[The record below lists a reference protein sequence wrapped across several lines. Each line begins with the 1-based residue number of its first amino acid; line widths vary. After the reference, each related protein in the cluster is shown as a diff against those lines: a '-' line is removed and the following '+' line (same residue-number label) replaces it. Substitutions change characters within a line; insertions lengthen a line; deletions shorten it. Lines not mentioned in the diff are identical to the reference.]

1 MTVLSS
7 PLVSLSPQP
16 QMGDHSSEWRA
27 TGDACVDLPSWIAA
41 ECDRGATVVSV
52 SVPAP
57 SCVGEQL
64 SQLAFRAFSEALT
77 ALAAPASR
85 VWAFLPL
92 ITEHDSHGLDRYMR
106 MNIGRT
112 QAYAAAHWPL
122 PCMPAGTCVGHAGDM
137 LVVHALA
144 LPDSVRPIEN
154 PQQRPAWQY
163 SAQFGPSAPPFTRAV
178 LSQHLLM
185 ASGTASVVGEEVVHP
200 HDVRAQWQ
208 QTISHLT
215 TLRATAQARCQ
226 WRSMQ
231 IYVRDRCD
239 LSTISRLAQQE
250 FPDGVERV
258 VHAPLCRKTLLVEVE
273 GVTDV

>member
-1 MTVLSS
+1 
-7 PLVSLSPQP
+7 
-16 QMGDHSSEWRA
+16 
-27 TGDACVDLPSWIAA
+27 
-41 ECDRGATVVSV
+41 
-52 SVPAP
+52 
-57 SCVGEQL
+57 VGEEL

-77 ALAAPASR
+77 ALAAPATR
-85 VWAFLPL
+85 VWAYLPL
-92 ITEHDSHGLDRYMR
+92 ITAHDSHGLDRYMR

-112 QAYAAAHWPL
+112 QAYAAARWPM

-144 LPDSVRPIEN
+144 LPDSVRSIEN

-185 ASGTASVVGEEVVHP
+185 ASGTAAVVGEEVVHP

-215 TLRATAQARCQ
+215 TLRAAAQARGQ
-226 WRSMQ
+226 WRSLQ
-231 IYVRDRCD
+231 IYVCDRSD
-239 LSTISRLAQQE
+239 LSIISRLAQEE
-250 FPDGVERV
+250 FSDGVERV
-258 VHAPLCRKTLLVEVE
+258 LHAPLCRKALLVEVE
-273 GVTDV
+273 GVADV

>member
-1 MTVLSS
+1 MTVVPS
-7 PLVSLSPQP
+7 PSVSLSPQP
-16 QMGDHSSEWRA
+16 QLADCSGEWRA
-27 TGDACVDLPSWIAA
+27 TGDACVDLPSWVAT
-41 ECDRGATVVSV
+41 ECERGANVASV
-52 SVPAP
+52 SVPAQ

-64 SQLAFRAFSEALT
+64 SQLAFRAFSEVLT
-77 ALAAPASR
+77 ALAAPATR

-92 ITEHDSHGLDRYMR
+92 ITAADSHGLDRYMR

-112 QAYAAAHWPL
+112 QAYAAARWPV

-144 LPDSVRPIEN
+144 LPDAVRSIEN

-185 ASGTASVVGEEVVHP
+185 ASGTAAVVGEEVVHP

-208 QTISHLT
+208 QTISHLR
-215 TLRATAQARCQ
+215 TLRAAAQARGQ
-226 WRSMQ
+226 WRSLQ
-231 IYVRDRCD
+231 IYVRDRSD
-239 LSTISRLAQQE
+239 LSIISRLAQEE
-250 FPDGVERV
+250 FSDGVERV
-258 VHAPLCRKTLLVEVE
+258 LHAPLCRKALLVEVE
-273 GVTDV
+273 GVADV

>member
-1 MTVLSS
+1 MTVVPS
-7 PLVSLSPQP
+7 PSVSLSPPP
-16 QMGDHSSEWRA
+16 QLGDYSGEWRA
-27 TGDACVDLPSWIAA
+27 TGDAIIDLPSWVAA
-41 ECDRGATVVSV
+41 ECDRGATVASV
-52 SVPAP
+52 AVPAQ

-64 SQLAFRAFSEALT
+64 SQTAYRAFSEALSS
-77 ALAAPASR
+77 LGAPATR

-92 ITEHDSHGLDRYMR
+92 ITAHDSHGLDRYMR

-112 QAYAAAHWPL
+112 QAYAAARWPL

-144 LPDSVRPIEN
+144 LPGPVRSIEN

-163 SAQFGPSAPPFTRAV
+163 SSQFGPSAPPFTRAV

-185 ASGTASVVGEEVVHP
+185 ASGTAAVVGEEVVHR

-208 QTISHLT
+208 QTITHLT
-215 TLRATAQARCQ
+215 TLRTAAQARGQ

-231 IYVRDRCD
+231 VYVRDRCD

-250 FPDGVERV
+250 FSDGVERV
-258 VHAPLCRKTLLVEVE
+258 LHAPLCREALLVEVE
-273 GVTDV
+273 GVADV

>member
-16 QMGDHSSEWRA
+16 QLGDYSSEWRA
-27 TGDACVDLPSWIAA
+27 AGDASVDLPAWVAA
-41 ECDRGATVVSV
+41 ERDRGATVVSV
-52 SVPAP
+52 SVPSL

-77 ALAAPASR
+77 ALDAPASR

-92 ITEHDSHGLDRYMR
+92 ITAHDSHGLDRYMR

-112 QAYAAAHWPL
+112 QAYAAAQWPL

-185 ASGTASVVGEEVVHP
+185 ASGTAAVVGEEVVHP

-215 TLRATAQARCQ
+215 TLRATAQARGQ

-239 LSTISRLAQQE
+239 LSTILRLAQQE
-250 FPDGVERV
+250 FSDGLERV

-273 GVTDV
+273 GVADV

>member
-1 MTVLSS
+1 MTVV
-7 PLVSLSPQP
+7 PLPSISLSPP
-16 QMGDHSSEWRA
+16 PSRVDVPVDWRA
-27 TGDACVDLPSWIAA
+27 TGDAHTDLPSWVGA
-41 ECDRGATVVSV
+41 ECDRGAHVASV
-52 SVPAP
+52 SVPAQ

-64 SQLAFRAFSEALT
+64 SQLAFRAFSEVLT
-77 ALAAPASR
+77 ALAAPATR

-92 ITEHDSHGLDRYMR
+92 ITAADSHGLDRYMR

-112 QAYAAAHWPL
+112 QAYAAARWPV

-144 LPDSVRPIEN
+144 LPDSVRSIEN

-185 ASGTASVVGEEVVHP
+185 ASGTAAVVGEEVVHP

-208 QTISHLT
+208 QTISHLR
-215 TLRATAQARCQ
+215 TLRAAAQARGQ
-226 WRSMQ
+226 WRSLQ
-231 IYVRDRCD
+231 IYVRDRSD
-239 LSTISRLAQQE
+239 LSIISRLAQEE
-250 FPDGVERV
+250 FSDGVERV
-258 VHAPLCRKTLLVEVE
+258 LHAPLCRKALLVEVE
-273 GVTDV
+273 GVADV

>member
-1 MTVLSS
+1 MTVVPS
-7 PLVSLSPQP
+7 PSVSLSPQP
-16 QMGDHSSEWRA
+16 QLADYSGEWRA
-27 TGDACVDLPSWIAA
+27 TGDACVDLPSWVAT
-41 ECDRGATVVSV
+41 ECERGANVASV
-52 SVPAP
+52 SVPAQ

-64 SQLAFRAFSEALT
+64 SQLAFRAFSEVLT
-77 ALAAPASR
+77 ALAAPATR

-92 ITEHDSHGLDRYMR
+92 ITAADSHGLDRYMR

-112 QAYAAAHWPL
+112 QAYAAARWPV

-144 LPDSVRPIEN
+144 LPDAVRSMEN

-185 ASGTASVVGEEVVHP
+185 ASGTAAVVGEEVVHP

-215 TLRATAQARCQ
+215 TLRAAAQARGQ
-226 WRSMQ
+226 WRSLQ
-231 IYVRDRCD
+231 IYVRDRSD
-239 LSTISRLAQQE
+239 LSIISRLAQEE
-250 FPDGVERV
+250 FSDGVERV
-258 VHAPLCRKTLLVEVE
+258 LHAPLCRKALLVEVE
-273 GVTDV
+273 GVADV